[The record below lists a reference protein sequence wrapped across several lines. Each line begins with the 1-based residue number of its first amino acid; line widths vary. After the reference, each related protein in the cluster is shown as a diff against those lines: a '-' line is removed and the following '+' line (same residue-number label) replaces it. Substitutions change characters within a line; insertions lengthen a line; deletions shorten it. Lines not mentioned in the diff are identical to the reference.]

1 MQKSLTYSLTYLFN
15 NPYNKKYPLFALKRF
30 IEWKIIKFLKLSNYK
45 KKVWGNKLVYLQHDS
60 FQSMWL
66 MYNWMVDWEEFN
78 LIKRFV
84 TKNNL
89 CIDVGANMG
98 YYTIWFS
105 KFSKNIYSFEPDLLN
120 YDRLQ
125 ENLKINSLQ
134 NSVKTFDVAVAEKDG
149 SLFFTKNLDIRNHI
163 LLNNNHEGVKI
174 LCRRLDSILLENKIT
189 GISYLKIDV
198 EGFELDVLKGLGDYF
213 INYKVDIIQIEI
225 NSAMKNSAYSLNEF
239 LSFISSNKYKLY
251 SYNVFLNVMECQNF
265 SIDRENYF
273 LISRIDKINEQLKM
287 GGK

>member
-15 NPYNKKYPLFALKRF
+15 NQYNKKYPLFALKRF

-78 LIKRFV
+78 LIKKFV
-84 TKNNL
+84 TKNDL

-125 ENLKINSLQ
+125 ANIKINSLKD
-134 NSVKTFDVAVAEKDG
+134 SVKTFDVAVAEKDG
-149 SLFFTKNLDIRNHI
+149 SLFFTQDLDIRNHI
-163 LLNNNHEGVKI
+163 LLNDKHQGVKVS
-174 LCRRLDSILLENKIT
+174 CRRLDSILLENKIID
-189 GISYLKIDV
+189 ISYLKIDV

-225 NSAMKNSAYSLNEF
+225 NIAMKNSAYSLNEF
-239 LSFISSNKYKLY
+239 LLFISSNKYKLY

-265 SIDRENYF
+265 SFDRENYF